1 MKPEQQRAIAYLSRL
16 GGGTEPNTTISP
28 LYWVSPS
35 FHPSYLCWVSP
46 EQQRAIAYLSR
57 LGGGTEPNTTIS
69 PLCWVSPSF
78 HPTPPLLGETRATKS
93 DRLFK

>member
-1 MKPEQQRAIAYLSRL
+1 MMLGFTLVSPNLPRAIAYLSRL

-35 FHPSYLCWVSP
+35 FHPTYKCWVKP
-46 EQQRAIAYLSR
+46 KQQ
-57 LGGGTEPNTTIS
+57 
-69 PLCWVSPSF
+69 
-78 HPTPPLLGETRATKS
+78 RATKS

>member
-1 MKPEQQRAIAYLSRL
+1 MK
-16 GGGTEPNTTISP
+16 
-28 LYWVSPS
+28 
-35 FHPSYLCWVSP
+35 P

-78 HPTPPLLGETRATKS
+78 HPSYLCWVKPEQQRAIAYLSRLGGGTEPNTTISPLYWVSPNTTIVG
-93 DRLFK
+93 

>member
-1 MKPEQQRAIAYLSRL
+1 MK
-16 GGGTEPNTTISP
+16 
-28 LYWVSPS
+28 
-35 FHPSYLCWVSP
+35 P